1 MSTNDCYNYHRSL
14 VQMSID
20 REKELVRQ
28 VCYYLD
34 MPDKVEE
41 VQKHFIYTDLVKKC
55 LKVKKDENAPKK
67 PRSSYIMFTNSIREE
82 VTQAFPTLKMQEMS
96 KKLSERWNNASEE
109 VKEEFKMLAEKDR
122 ERYKAELEEYN
133 KKLHEKDGSLTG
145 VGSSNSTTQ

>member
-20 REKELVRQ
+20 RESELVRQ

-34 MPDKVEE
+34 CPDKVDD
-41 VQKHFIYTDLVKKC
+41 VLKHFIYTDLVKKC
-55 LKVKKDENAPKK
+55 LKAKKDENAPKK

-82 VTQAFPTLKMQEMS
+82 VTKSFPSLKMQDMS
-96 KKLSERWNNASEE
+96 KKLSERWHDASEE
-109 VKEEFKMLAEKDR
+109 VKEEFKQLAEKDR
-122 ERYKAELEEYN
+122 ERYQIELEAYN
-133 KKLHEKDGSLTG
+133 KKLHEQDGSLTG